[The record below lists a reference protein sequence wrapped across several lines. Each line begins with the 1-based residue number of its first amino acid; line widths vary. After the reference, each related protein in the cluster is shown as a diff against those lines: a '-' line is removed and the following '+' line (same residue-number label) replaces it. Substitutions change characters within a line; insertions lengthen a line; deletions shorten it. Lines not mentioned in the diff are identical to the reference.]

1 MKNLLDLS
9 YSERITQNI
18 NDLSISFIE
27 KSFEN
32 YSKGLEDIMNT
43 FGLSRYFLSR
53 IFDGGIVPTVTSLL
67 EIERDITDG
76 WLQVL
81 YGQREFTDY
90 YNEISNRVMAGSKYE
105 KLMNTYGKELF
116 GSAKF
121 DGEKVLAQNN
131 HLILYYIP
139 PKNGV
144 TPNGIAIFHAGGILP
159 YSDKIF
165 RFLPEA
171 NFFERFTEKGF
182 AIYSV
187 ELNGDKDTIKNYGE
201 LTLEKYVDYL
211 DEFSKIAFEHNGK
224 QKMIIEGYCG
234 LVMQAYAFL
243 MAKPEVAEERFKAA
257 MTFVAPIDG
266 RKCEILAEIMIKM
279 PQNLLLTHFTIANLL
294 GGGVVSGDSLRRTQD
309 IALRG
314 FFPKT
319 KFGRFITGWKAK
331 DYANVN
337 SIEDLTPAQRKDLA
351 GAYWISAENCN
362 RYPVPVDLARYSAR
376 LFRIGIADNGD
387 LPYTYKGK
395 KLSFADLYK
404 KTGLKLI
411 GFYGAKDR
419 LVPHQ
424 TAEILNKI
432 FKDRYIHIVHENAG
446 HISYVLSPEV
456 WDKNN
461 KKALVP
467 NPIEEIVR
475 VYNS

>member
-1 MKNLLDLS
+1 MKDFLN
-9 YSERITQNI
+9 YSEKITQSI
-18 NDLSISFIE
+18 NDLSLNFLE

-32 YSKGLEDIMNT
+32 YFKGIEEVMNT
-43 FGLSRYFLSR
+43 VGLGRYFISR
-53 IFDGGIVPTVTSLL
+53 IFDGGIVPTITSIL

-81 YGQREFTDY
+81 YGQKNINDY
-90 YNEISNRVMAGSKYE
+90 YSELKDRVVAGSSYE

-121 DGEKVLAQNN
+121 EGEKVIAENN
-131 HLILYYIP
+131 HLIMYYIP
-139 PKNGV
+139 PKKGV
-144 TPNGIAIFHAGGILP
+144 QPNGIAIFHAGGILP

-171 NFFERFTEKGF
+171 NFFERFLEKGF
-182 AIYSV
+182 VVYSV

-201 LTLEKYVDYL
+201 LTLERYIDYL
-211 DEFSKIAFEHNGK
+211 DEFSAIAFKHNGNK
-224 QKMIIEGYCG
+224 KMILEGYCG
-234 LVMQAYAFL
+234 LGMQAYAFL
-243 MAKPEVAEERFKAA
+243 MAKTKEAEERFKSV

-279 PQNLLLTHFTIANLL
+279 PQHLLLTQFTIANLL
-294 GGGVVSGDSLRRTQD
+294 GGGVVTGDSLRRTQD

-319 KFGRFITGWKAK
+319 KFGRFVTGWKAK
-331 DYANVN
+331 EYSNVKK
-337 SIEDLTPAQRKDLA
+337 IEDLTPAQRKDLA

-404 KTGLKLI
+404 NTSLKLI

-424 TAEILNKI
+424 TAEILKKI
-432 FKDRYIHIVHENAG
+432 FKDRYFHIVHENAG

-461 KKALVP
+461 KKALIP
-467 NPIEEIVR
+467 NPIDEIVR